1 MKDLLFILKEHKE
14 NWYKVY
20 KLSLYDFIT
29 PLRDTYLG
37 LLWIILNPLCQIG
50 VYWFVFG
57 LGIRNG
63 RAIDGHPFL
72 LWMLAG

>member
-1 MKDLLFILKEHKE
+1 MRDLLFILREHKA
-14 NWYKVY
+14 NFYKIY
-20 KLSLYDFIT
+20 KLALYDFIT

-37 LLWIILNPLCQIG
+37 ALWIILSPLSQIG

-63 RAIDGHPFL
+63 KPIDGHPFYF
-72 LWMLAG
+72 GC